1 MAIDEKLRNDAN
13 LFRSALHVWC
23 KKYEQLFPVMDRM
36 TDSAKAVVLNQLL
49 DLFPRPN
56 MTLHEKCLVYKAAIQ
71 ADETT
76 LHGYHDSG
84 APRIRG
90 RGYGWF
96 PEPTIR
102 MPDIPPNPLSK
113 TYWTGY
119 FHCEK
124 LIYPQWLFIDENK
137 AYSQL
142 RELLR
147 QSGILNSFE
156 YRDTNSTRII
166 TRAVHQ
172 NWMGLMNTIGEFEIS
187 INLHS
192 LNPDDK
198 ECSNAALVNCWGF
211 EKNPSTRFPSPRT
224 ILKDAFMK
232 ITTRQ
237 GAEMFK
243 PHGMSVLSTTKETLE
258 KVRDAVAP
266 FLFKHGFE
274 PMWLH
279 FRSLWSLC
287 SSICVFLCFDG

>member
-1 MAIDEKLRNDAN
+1 
-13 LFRSALHVWC
+13 
-23 KKYEQLFPVMDRM
+23 
-36 TDSAKAVVLNQLL
+36 
-49 DLFPRPN
+49 
-56 MTLHEKCLVYKAAIQ
+56 
-71 ADETT
+71 
-76 LHGYHDSG
+76 
-84 APRIRG
+84 
-90 RGYGWF
+90 
-96 PEPTIR
+96 

-266 FLFKHGFE
+266 FLRCLISDLSQSGYTIEARGPFAAPFVY
-274 PMWLH
+274 
-279 FRSLWSLC
+279 
-287 SSICVFLCFDG
+287 SSVSMDKSWTRFSV